1 MKRKLTEN
9 VEQQMERIGRITTI
23 KKGLDCI
30 KDCQN
35 EDKIRELITRINYP
49 IVSQSKKSFIL
60 KSH

>member
-35 EDKIRELITRINYP
+35 EEKIRELIARINYP
-49 IVSQSKKSFIL
+49 IVSQSKKVINFNNR
-60 KSH
+60 

>member
-30 KDCQN
+30 KDAQN

-49 IVSQSKKSFIL
+49 IVSQSKK
-60 KSH
+60 